1 MTAAER
7 RNAVLAGEN
16 DELKAQ
22 IDVLEKTRKMA
33 EGELHEVADRVAEL
47 TNANS
52 TVIAAKKKLEV
63 ELQSLHVRRLT

>member
-52 TVIAAKKKLEV
+52 TLIAAKKKLEV

>member
-52 TVIAAKKKLEV
+52 TVIAVKKKLEV